1 MAVLCCWSSK
11 ALVAGDVI
19 VGIILV
25 FFVFTRE
32 DWLDRFVVI
41 AGRKFMTTLPF
52 LRFLS
57 LSSSCRESAA
67 CSARGRNNSWMKRIE
82 HNRGQRHQVA
92 Y

>member
-1 MAVLCCWSSK
+1 MVILCCWSSK

-32 DWLDRFVVI
+32 DWLDRFAVI
-41 AGRKFMTTLPF
+41 ASRKFMTTLPF

-57 LSSSCRESAA
+57 PSSSCRESAA
-67 CSARGRNNSWMKRIE
+67 CSARGRNNSWMMRME
-82 HNRGQRHQVA
+82 PNRGQMHQVA
-92 Y
+92 F